1 VRFVIESSVDNA
13 LQDVLKISNCG
24 NVTFLITSLFIYGN
38 AYYGSIIVFT
48 NESNYVEVF
57 KALDENA
64 TSAAVETYYY
74 KAFRRSIYVTTFV
87 SLQTPLPTYSP
98 TFMPTS
104 EPPGKAKILGM
115 RESFDFIS
123 FYFILFSSI
132 LFYIILFYFI

>member
-1 VRFVIESSVDNA
+1 VYKSAYNTNAAYLVRFVIESSVDNA
-13 LQDVLKISNCG
+13 LQDILKISNCG
-24 NVTFLITSLFIYGN
+24 NVTFLITSLVLYGN

-64 TSAAVETYYY
+64 TSAAVENYYY
-74 KAFRRSIYVTTFV
+74 KALRRSIYVTTFV

-104 EPPGKAKILGM
+104 EPPGKAEMLGM
-115 RESFDFIS
+115 RETFDFI
-123 FYFILFSSI
+123 
-132 LFYIILFYFI
+132 